1 MIFRNANK
9 NQSNLRFLY
18 MLFVSQVIK
27 SKRINVESEGVE
39 GLDLLNLKRSEIPAV
54 IHVDY
59 SAKIQTVNS

>member
-1 MIFRNANK
+1 
-9 NQSNLRFLY
+9 